1 MVCLLGILIL
11 PTLATVVLSFT
22 DWQFGAPT
30 LRWIGL
36 DNYAHLAADRVFWK
50 SLGNTVLYVAVVV
63 PVSVGL
69 GLGVAL
75 LIEAGTSGRAFYRA
89 AYFLPVTA
97 TLIAMATVWE
107 IMLHPSIGLINVIV
121 DALGLPK
128 QNWLKHPD
136 WALFALAGIGIWQAL
151 GLNMVLLLA
160 GLKSIP
166 RDLYEAAAIDGAD
179 GPWTRFV
186 TVTLPMLGPA
196 PVLRPHHQRHP
207 QLPGV
212 RHRGGADRGRAEQGD
227 RGPALHD
234 VPGRLQLLPR
244 RLRCCHHR
252 GVPGLRAAADTGARR
267 VSPRN
272 GCTTR
277 DRRPPSALRRVP
289 PRRAGDRRG
298 GHAGALHLAAVA
310 LGEARRRDLHHRPPA
325 AAVEVGCRTR
335 ISPRRSTRCRC
346 TATC

>member
-1 MVCLLGILIL
+1 MTTTALPLAVERTKRRSGQARAEAMAAYVLSAPAMFCLLGILIL

-75 LIEAGTSGRAFYRA
+75 LIEAGSSGRAFYRA

-121 DALGLPK
+121 DALGFPK

-136 WALFALAGIGIWQAL
+136 WALFA
-151 GLNMVLLLA
+151 
-160 GLKSIP
+160 
-166 RDLYEAAAIDGAD
+166 
-179 GPWTRFV
+179 
-186 TVTLPMLGPA
+186 
-196 PVLRPHHQRHP
+196 
-207 QLPGV
+207 
-212 RHRGGADRGRAEQGD
+212 
-227 RGPALHD
+227 
-234 VPGRLQLLPR
+234 
-244 RLRCCHHR
+244 
-252 GVPGLRAAADTGARR
+252 
-267 VSPRN
+267 
-272 GCTTR
+272 
-277 DRRPPSALRRVP
+277 PPP
-289 PRRAGDRRG
+289 
-298 GHAGALHLAAVA
+298 
-310 LGEARRRDLHHRPPA
+310 
-325 AAVEVGCRTR
+325 
-335 ISPRRSTRCRC
+335 
-346 TATC
+346 